1 MNIKKNYI
9 LIKCFVLLLIVFI
22 FNVKKSEAADVYFI
36 NDWGRLEVVVGYD
49 FTMQVRGASE
59 NPIWQSSNEE
69 IVTVNGSGEVIPVEV
84 GSAKITAQT
93 GNKKYDILI
102 EVFESDKN
110 RVGKKIGA
118 KQPEYQLCSVPLG
131 GIRTSTSNKTW
142 GKRNVKME
150 VVRVSPKEIKLKFI
164 NKGNKYYIYT
174 EVFGLRKWKNG
185 KWRKVKFKERAA
197 FSKGLNVLKISG
209 NNVKEVKWK
218 QYFDDYLTKGKYKI
232 GWQNMSG
239 KVFKSVVFRIE

>member
-1 MNIKKNYI
+1 MNNKKNYI
-9 LIKCFVLLLIVFI
+9 LIKCFVLLLVAFI

-36 NDWGRLEVVVGYD
+36 NDRGRMDVVVGYD
-49 FTMQVRGASE
+49 FTMQVKGTSE

-69 IVTVNGSGEVIPVEV
+69 IVTVNASGEVTPVEV

-118 KQPEYQLCSVPLG
+118 KQPKHPICSVPLG
-131 GIRTSTSNKTW
+131 GMQPANKTW
-142 GKRNVKME
+142 GKRNIRME
-150 VVRVSPKEIKLKFI
+150 VVRVSPKGIKLRFI
-164 NKGNKYYIYT
+164 NKGNKYYVYT
-174 EVFGLRKWKNG
+174 EVFRLRKWKNG
-185 KWRKVKFKERAA
+185 KWRKVKFKERAV
-197 FSKGLNVLKISG
+197 FSKGLNVLKING
-209 NNVKEVKWK
+209 NDVREVKWK

-232 GWQNMSG
+232 GWQNMRG
-239 KVFKSVVFRIE
+239 KVFKSVVFRI